1 MYTKKGSS
9 SAAFGVLTVDA
20 LQFGMHNTQCT
31 ISSAHLHSV
40 QNYTVCRI
48 AQCAELHISLNRNFW
63 PTPCTRM
70 HATSLTL
77 NISNVS
83 DYFNT

>member
-31 ISSAHLHSV
+31 IISAHSCR
-40 QNYTVCRI
+40 VCRI
-48 AQCAELHISLNRNFW
+48 AHCAELHISLNRNFW

-83 DYFNT
+83 DYFNR